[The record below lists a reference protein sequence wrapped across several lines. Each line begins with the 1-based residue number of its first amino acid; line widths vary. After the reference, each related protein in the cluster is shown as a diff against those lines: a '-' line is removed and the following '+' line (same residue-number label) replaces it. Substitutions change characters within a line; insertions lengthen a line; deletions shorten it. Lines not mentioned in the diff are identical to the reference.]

1 MAGVFQAFQGKVS
14 RTFLLSFSRRRLPAL
29 SLCLALVFGLAA
41 GSVSVTPV
49 LAQELKLP
57 VETLTATASGQDHVF
72 QVEVADTDEE
82 RALGLMYREEMPEDH
97 GMLFVFPEA
106 GDRYF
111 WMKNTPLPLDIIF
124 ASETGKVVHV
134 AANTTPFSER
144 IIPSRGAAKYVLELN
159 AGMAERLGIG
169 PGSKLASASI
179 AAP

>member
-1 MAGVFQAFQGKVS
+1 MAVVFQAPGRKEV
-14 RTFLLSFSRRRLPAL
+14 RSFSRRVLPVL
-29 SLCLALVFGLAA
+29 SLCLALSLGVICGLAGPA
-41 GSVSVTPV
+41 SRSAAH
-49 LAQELKLP
+49 AQDLKLP
-57 VETLTATASGQDHVF
+57 VETLTVTASGKDHVF
-72 QVEVADTDEE
+72 EVEVADTDEE

-144 IIPSRGAAKYVLELN
+144 IIPSNGNAKYVLELN
-159 AGMAERLGIG
+159 AGMAKRLGIG
-169 PGSKLASASI
+169 PGSKLASSSI
-179 AAP
+179 TAP